1 MSASPGPAVAPG
13 PKSFLG
19 LRTFPGFQRGAAR
32 IYRHVD
38 DANRYGDVVR
48 YDVGRIVAHVLRHP
62 DDIKHVLQENH
73 ANYIKGRGL
82 RKLKIFL
89 GEGLLTSEGAHWLR
103 QRRLIQPAFH
113 RARLEALVGK
123 MARATEA
130 MADEWEAIAERG
142 ETIDVAREMMRLTL
156 EIASTTLFSVSTRG
170 SADKVGSALSVAL
183 REAVRRT
190 FAIVEVPLRVPTP
203 RNVAYREAMRALDS
217 VVYGI
222 IAERRKTPGG
232 DDDLLSMLI
241 ETRDE
246 ATGEAMTDAQLRD
259 EVMTLFLAGH
269 ETTANQ
275 LAWTFYLLSKHPAER
290 RRLESE
296 VDTVL
301 GDRSPTFDD
310 LAKLTR
316 TRATID
322 ESLRIF
328 PPVWIFGRTALEDD
342 VVRGYRIP
350 KGSFVGVSPYLLHRH
365 PAYWKNPEGFDPD
378 RFDAASSAGRH
389 KYAYLPFGGGPRVCI
404 GNHFAIMEAQVVLSV
419 LSRRF
424 RVELLPGA
432 RVEPEP
438 LITLRPKGGI
448 AVTVARRDTNPSATN
463 DAVRA

>member
-38 DANRYGDVVR
+38 DANRYGDIVR
-48 YDVGRIVAHVLRHP
+48 YDVGRIVAHILRHP

-113 RARLEALVGK
+113 RARLEALVAK
-123 MARATEA
+123 MARATES
-130 MADEWEAIAERG
+130 MADEWISLAARG

-203 RNVAYREAMRALDS
+203 RNVAYREAMRSLDS
-217 VVYGI
+217 VVYGL
-222 IAERRKTPGG
+222 IAERRKKPGG

-269 ETTANQ
+269 ETTANA

-290 RRLESE
+290 RRLEAE
-296 VDTVL
+296 VDAVL
-301 GDRSPTFDD
+301 GDRTPTFED
-310 LAKLTR
+310 LAQLTR
-316 TRATID
+316 TKMTID
-322 ESLRIF
+322 ESMRIF
-328 PPVWIFGRTALEDD
+328 PPVWIFGRTALGDD
-342 VVRGYRIP
+342 FVRGYRIP

-365 PAYWKNPEGFDPD
+365 PSYWKNPAGFDPD
-378 RFDAASSAGRH
+378 RFDATASAGRH

-404 GNHFAIMEAQVVLSV
+404 GNHFALMEAQVVLSI

-424 RVELLPGA
+424 RVELAPGA
-432 RVEPEP
+432 RVELEP

-448 AVTVARRDTNPSATN
+448 AATPQRRHIDAPTTN

>member
-48 YDVGRIVAHVLRHP
+48 YDVGRVVAHVLRHP

-113 RARLEALVGK
+113 RARLDALVTK
-123 MARATEA
+123 MVRATETL
-130 MADEWEAIAERG
+130 ADEWSELAARG
-142 ETIDVAREMMRLTL
+142 ETIDVSREMMRLTL

-170 SADKVGSALSVAL
+170 SADKVGKALSVAL

-190 FAIVEVPLRVPTP
+190 FAIVELPLRVPTP
-203 RNVAYREAMRALDS
+203 RNVAYREAMRSLDA

-222 IAERRKTPGG
+222 IAERRKRPGG

-246 ATGEAMTDAQLRD
+246 ATDEAMTDAQLRD

-290 RRLESE
+290 RRLEAE
-296 VDTVL
+296 VDAVL
-301 GDRSPTFDD
+301 GDCMPTFED
-310 LAKLTR
+310 LSRLIR
-316 TRATID
+316 IRMTID
-322 ESLRIF
+322 ESMRIF
-328 PPVWIFGRTALEDD
+328 PPVWLFGRTALDD
-342 VVRGYRIP
+342 DLVRGYRIP

-365 PAYWKNPEGFDPD
+365 PSYWKNPEGFDPD
-378 RFDAASSAGRH
+378 RFDASASAGRH

-404 GNHFAIMEAQVVLSV
+404 GNHFAIMEAQVVLAI

-424 RVELLPGA
+424 RVELAPGA

-438 LITLRPKGGI
+438 LVTLRPKGGI
-448 AVTVARRDTNPSATN
+448 AATLARRHAVDVTKS

>member
-48 YDVGRIVAHVLRHP
+48 YDVGRVVAHVLRHP

-113 RARLEALVGK
+113 RARLEALVAK
-123 MARATEA
+123 MARATET
-130 MADEWEAIAERG
+130 MADEWSELASHG

-170 SADKVGSALSVAL
+170 SADKVGGALSVAL

-190 FAIVEVPLRVPTP
+190 FAIVELPLRVPTP
-203 RNVAYREAMRALDS
+203 RNVAYREAMRSLDS

-222 IAERRKTPGG
+222 IAERRKAPGG

-241 ETRDE
+241 DTRDE

-290 RRLESE
+290 RRLETE
-296 VDTVL
+296 IDTVL

-316 TRATID
+316 TRMTID
-322 ESLRIF
+322 ESMRIF
-328 PPVWIFGRTALEDD
+328 PPVWMFGRTALEDD

-350 KGSFVGVSPYLLHRH
+350 KRSFVGVSPYLLHRH

-378 RFDAASSAGRH
+378 RFDATASVGRH

-404 GNHFAIMEAQVVLSV
+404 GNHFAIMEAQVVLSI

-424 RVELLPGA
+424 RVELAPGA
-432 RVEPEP
+432 RVELEP

-448 AVTVARRDTNPSATN
+448 AVTVTRRDIASTATN